1 MGSVWAAEHLALKT
15 NVAVKFMSQ
24 KGAQDAE
31 ALARFLREAETT
43 AQIKSPFVV
52 QTFDRD
58 VTSDGCPYIVMELLE
73 GETLRDRVERRYLSV
88 RQTAQVLTQVAS
100 ALEKAHRLG
109 IVHRDIK
116 PGNIFLVHT
125 SDSLPPPPD
134 DGSFGAGA
142 TTPGVHCKIVDFGI
156 AKDVRMPNT
165 KDDLT
170 VPGALVGTPAFM
182 SPEQLLSSKDVDFR
196 ADLWSL
202 AVVAYFALTQ
212 QKPFVGETLGL
223 LCAKLLQGEF
233 TPPSRLRRGIPPELD
248 AWFAKALHRDPA
260 ERFGSAREMARAFT
274 AQLEQSAAGLGL
286 PSLRAPGEGEGD
298 GDTAV
303 ELRRLAHDP
312 WRDDPSESGG
322 RRASPTDTT
331 IPGGAPTGA
340 TDGHATTAAGAET
353 HGPSGP
359 ELAPR
364 APSLLELAPSR
375 RAPSAPE
382 LAPPHE
388 TATLSGAYREQ
399 HLHPP
404 RRVLSR
410 RLVLTAGAGAVVLV
424 TVLVLLV
431 RGSARSD
438 ATASD
443 TTSAAP
449 AVATAA
455 PILAATLAATALPTA
470 ATATGTA
477 PSTSASAPVSSS
489 ASASAAAQAP
499 GATPPPAAPGSSGKP
514 KSSAKPPSSRPRPTG
529 PDLDPDHGF

>member
-31 ALARFLREAETT
+31 ALARFMREAETT

-248 AWFAKALHRDPA
+248 AWFAKALNRDPA

-286 PSLRAPGEGEGD
+286 PSLRAPDEGDGD

-303 ELRRLAHDP
+303 ELRRLAHNP

-322 RRASPTDTT
+322 RPASPTDTT
-331 IPGGAPTGA
+331 LPGSAPTGA
-340 TDGHATTAAGAET
+340 TPGHATAAAGAAA
-353 HGPSGP
+353 HAAGDP
-359 ELAPR
+359 EH
-364 APSLLELAPSR
+364 APSR
-375 RAPSAPE
+375 PPSLPE

-404 RRVLSR
+404 RRALSR

-443 TTSAAP
+443 SAAP

-470 ATATGTA
+470 AAATGTA
-477 PSTSASAPVSSS
+477 PSTSASAAVS
-489 ASASAAAQAP
+489 ASASVSAAAKAP
-499 GATPPPAAPGSSGKP
+499 GATLPPTAPGPSGKP